1 MVGSQGTFKDHPLHG
16 DNAAATAIVAL
27 HVTMMDSTQVTD
39 PISTTWLNH
48 IKIIN
53 KDKFR
58 GHRVEIISIGHI
70 KI

>member
-48 IKIIN
+48 I
-53 KDKFR
+53 
-58 GHRVEIISIGHI
+58 I
-70 KI
+70 KLSTKTNFVDIESKS

>member
-48 IKIIN
+48 IIKS
-53 KDKFR
+53 
-58 GHRVEIISIGHI
+58 SIKTNFVDI
-70 KI
+70 ESKS